1 MPKRWG
7 GLPFYR
13 LPGEV
18 KNIDDIDRVKQQ
30 QTKNIS
36 YHVPV
41 TEITLA
47 RHPSA
52 ELNVST

>member
-1 MPKRWG
+1 MKCKRV
-7 GLPFYR
+7 YR
-13 LPGEV
+13 LPEEV
-18 KNIDDIDRVKQQ
+18 KNIDDIDRVKKQ